1 MTEGSRVNEFWISE
15 LLAVAVVLA
24 APAPAAAVEL
34 AAAAPAAAVE
44 LAAPAPAPAVEL
56 AAPLAAAPAAAPTA
70 TWSQNR

>member
-1 MTEGSRVNEFWISE
+1 MTEGSRVNEFWMSG

-34 AAAAPAAAVE
+34 AAAAVE
-44 LAAPAPAPAVEL
+44 LAAPAPAAAVEL